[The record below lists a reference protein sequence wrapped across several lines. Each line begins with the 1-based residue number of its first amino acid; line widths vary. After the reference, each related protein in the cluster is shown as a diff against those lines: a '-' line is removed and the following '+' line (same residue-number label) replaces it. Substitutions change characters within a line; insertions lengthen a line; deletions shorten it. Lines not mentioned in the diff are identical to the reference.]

1 MKHLC
6 PHHCMWVGVG
16 EGCYLIWFPFSV
28 EASSKSFSCFI
39 LASGLSG
46 GLKGVQGRA
55 VVFVLAVR
63 AAGVVVGPDLS
74 LPCATSFLPGVPCP
88 RNEDKVHP
96 PLSASPT

>member
-1 MKHLC
+1 M
-6 PHHCMWVGVG
+6 G

-28 EASSKSFSCFI
+28 EASSKGFSCFI

-63 AAGVVVGPDLS
+63 AAGVVAGPDLS
-74 LPCATSFLPGVPCP
+74 VPCATSFLSGVPRP
-88 RNEDKVHP
+88 QNK
-96 PLSASPT
+96 